1 MRCCACLPLC
11 FHALLTLNRFF
22 NLRCCS
28 SFSGVRSGV
37 AISVQGQLQLLRC
50 TVGMGGVGATAV
62 QVGVD
67 AAVAGQE
74 EERGAEGEGE
84 GGGRG
89 QLSMVECS
97 ISAAGGAGIDVRA
110 AGGCDLRGCRYST
123 RLKDP
128 SRCE

>member
-62 QVGVD
+62 QVVPLAYKGQ
-67 AAVAGQE
+67 VADS
-74 EERGAEGEGE
+74 ER
-84 GGGRG
+84 
-89 QLSMVECS
+89 VH
-97 ISAAGGAGIDVRA
+97 DVH
-110 AGGCDLRGCRYST
+110 
-123 RLKDP
+123 
-128 SRCE
+128 